1 MNLLFINIRVDTF
14 IKGLCGLSSMNKK
27 EWALSIAAIVG
38 FAAGA
43 SLFYNSVRSDE
54 LNSAPKDKPVK
65 EKSLE
70 DKLQGVFAHDGV
82 RVDVY
87 KSEVSGMHNG
97 FKLEIEKYQRDKW
110 MSYIPLTC
118 EVPGIS
124 YSAPLPIEDGM
135 KSAKLSLENPRN
147 LFGETLYIVG
157 TDKSG
162 RAVKLYE
169 FKLGESRGK

>member
-1 MNLLFINIRVDTF
+1 
-14 IKGLCGLSSMNKK
+14 MNKK
-27 EWALSIAAIVG
+27 EWALGMAAIAGV
-38 FAAGA
+38 AALA
-43 SLFYNSVRSDE
+43 SFYARKEYHEESDVKEQSVFE
-54 LNSAPKDKPVK
+54 TKDKS
-65 EKSLE
+65 ESLE
-70 DKLQGVFAHDGV
+70 DRVQGVFAHDGI
-82 RVDVY
+82 RVDIY
-87 KSEVSGMHNG
+87 KSDVAGMHKG

-110 MSYIPLTC
+110 ISYVPLTC

-135 KSAKLSLENPRN
+135 KSAKLSLKNPEN
-147 LFGETLYIVG
+147 LYGKTLYIFG

>member
-1 MNLLFINIRVDTF
+1 MISF

-27 EWALSIAAIVG
+27 EWALGIAAIIG
-38 FAAGA
+38 LAAGA
-43 SLFYNSVRSDE
+43 SVFYNSMRSDE
-54 LNSAPKDKPVK
+54 RNTSPNSQDKHK

-82 RVDVY
+82 RVDIY

-110 MSYIPLTC
+110 MSYVPLTC
-118 EVPGIS
+118 EVPGIN

-147 LFGETLYIVG
+147 LVGETLYIVG
-157 TDKSG
+157 TDRSG

>member
-1 MNLLFINIRVDTF
+1 MATF

-27 EWALSIAAIVG
+27 EWALGIAAIIG
-38 FAAGA
+38 LAAGA
-43 SLFYNSVRSDE
+43 SVFYNSTRSGE
-54 LNSAPKDKPVK
+54 RNSSPNSQDKPK

-82 RVDVY
+82 RVDIY
-87 KSEVSGMHNG
+87 RSEISGMHSG

-110 MSYIPLTC
+110 MSYVPLTC
-118 EVPGIS
+118 EVPSIN

-135 KSAKLSLENPRN
+135 KSAKLTLKNPEN
-147 LFGETLYIVG
+147 LLGKTLYIVG
-157 TDKSG
+157 TDNSG

>member
-1 MNLLFINIRVDTF
+1 
-14 IKGLCGLSSMNKK
+14 MNKK
-27 EWALSIAAIVG
+27 EWALSIAAIIG
-38 FAAGA
+38 LAAGA
-43 SLFYNSVRSDE
+43 SVFYNGMRSDE
-54 LNSAPKDKPVK
+54 RNSSPKSQDKPK

-82 RVDVY
+82 RVDIY
-87 KSEVSGMHNG
+87 KSDVSGMHKG

-110 MSYIPLTC
+110 MSYVPLTC
-118 EVPGIS
+118 EVPGIN
-124 YSAPLPIEDGM
+124 YSASLPIEDGM

-157 TDKSG
+157 TDNSG

-169 FKLGESRGK
+169 FKLGESRAK